1 MFCCVLKLLRGFT
14 HTRRAINSE
23 SNCSQILQDGEMD
36 SKPKERTHDI
46 SLANYHIKD
55 LKAFGETLTDAVAGA
70 FPNKGKSRYSE
81 VHVLLLSWEE
91 DNLGVI
97 TEGNVAQRYFFYSS
111 PTYSTSAIV

>member
-1 MFCCVLKLLRGFT
+1 MDLRILVELSNSFP
-14 HTRRAINSE
+14 AINNE
-23 SNCSQILQDGEMD
+23 SNCSQILQYGEMD

>member
-1 MFCCVLKLLRGFT
+1 MDLRILVELSNSSP
-14 HTRRAINSE
+14 AINNE
-23 SNCSQILQDGEMD
+23 SNCSQILQKGEMD
-36 SKPKERTHDI
+36 SKPKEWTHDI